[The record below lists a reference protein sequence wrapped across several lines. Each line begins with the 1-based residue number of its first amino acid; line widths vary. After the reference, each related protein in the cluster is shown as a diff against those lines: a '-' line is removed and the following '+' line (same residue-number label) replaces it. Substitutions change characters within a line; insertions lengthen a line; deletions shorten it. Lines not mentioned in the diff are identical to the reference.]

1 MSRVGRMPI
10 AVPSGVEV
18 EVEDRRVRVKGPR
31 GELARELPRGITLG
45 INESQVTVAP
55 EDESRVGRS
64 LWGLSRTLVKNMVD
78 GVSQGFEKHL
88 ELVGVGY
95 RAAKQGN
102 KLVLTVGYSH
112 PVEIL
117 PPPGL
122 EVEVPAPNRVVV
134 RGADKEKV
142 GDLAARI
149 RRVREPEPYKGK
161 GIRYAGEKIRTKAG
175 KAGKAGKA
183 AGGKGKK

>member
-10 AVPSGVEV
+10 TVPTGVEV
-18 EVEDRRVRVKGPR
+18 QVEGGWVQVKGPK
-31 GELARELPRGITLG
+31 GELSRQLPRGVTAAVNDGQL
-45 INESQVTVAP
+45 TVAP
-55 EDESRVGRS
+55 EDDSRTARA

-78 GVSQGFEKHL
+78 GVAQGFERNL

-102 KLVLTVGYSH
+102 KLVLTVGYSQ

-122 EVEVPAPNRVVV
+122 EVEVPASNRVVV

-161 GIRYAGEKIRTKAG
+161 GIRYAGEKIRIKAG
-175 KAGKAGKA
+175 KAGKVG
-183 AGGKGKK
+183 GGKGKK